1 MKIAAIADIHGNYQ
15 ALITAI
21 HHIECWKPDRVLV
34 LGDIINR
41 GPRSLDCLHLIQEK
55 VKTDDWMVIKG
66 NHEGYVLNFT
76 DPNFPLDGLEFEFRK
91 IIYWTFQAFNEN
103 EIQSVAEMPEK
114 LELVLQDNQLIRG
127 LHASTAG
134 DRVGIYPDSSGSD
147 LENLVDTKAD
157 VFLIGHTHQPFIK
170 KFRGTLVINAGSVGL
185 SFDGDKR
192 AAYAQITLGKKGW
205 AGEIIRID
213 YDLQAAVGD
222 YEQSGFIP
230 DGGPLAELVL
240 AELKL
245 GWPQLS
251 HWFRQYESR
260 VLDGDIS
267 LDHAVAE
274 YLQNPSIEQIR
285 TDIPMLYPL

>member
-1 MKIAAIADIHGNYQ
+1 
-15 ALITAI
+15 
-21 HHIECWKPDRVLV
+21 
-34 LGDIINR
+34 
-41 GPRSLDCLHLIQEK
+41 
-55 VKTDDWMVIKG
+55 
-66 NHEGYVLNFT
+66 
-76 DPNFPLDGLEFEFRK
+76 
-91 IIYWTFQAFNEN
+91 
-103 EIQSVAEMPEK
+103 
-114 LELVLQDNQLIRG
+114 
-127 LHASTAG
+127 
-134 DRVGIYPDSSGSD
+134 VGIYPDSSDSD
-147 LENLVDTKAD
+147 LENLVETKAD

-170 KFRGTLVINAGSVGL
+170 KFQGTLVINAGSVGL

-192 AAYAQITLGKKGW
+192 AAYAQITLGKSGW
-205 AGEIIRID
+205 AGEIIRIN
-213 YDLQAAVGD
+213 YDLPAAVGD